1 MTGLKLQKGCV
12 YFFKHKG
19 LPFINIGFYTNE
31 SPINRFEQFKT
42 YAPTGAEIVGF
53 INVHDA
59 CKLEAELH
67 NQFSSKRLNGEW
79 FDISIETCHSLIAL
93 HTSKSDDDER
103 SLFYLEYAKY
113 MNGEYE
119 NVRKII
125 NSNRP
130 DPKTIFLSKYK
141 SNKNINISEYSK
153 KIGVS
158 RQSIYRWI
166 DNDAKK

>member
-1 MTGLKLQKGCV
+1 MLKGCV

-19 LPFINIGFYTNE
+19 IPYIKIGFSNNE

-53 INVHDA
+53 INTYNP
-59 CKLEAELH
+59 CQLEAELH
-67 NQFSSKRLNGEW
+67 NKFSEKRLNGEW
-79 FDISIETCHSLIAL
+79 FDISVETCHDLISS
-93 HTSKSDDDER
+93 HTSKADEDER

-119 NVRKII
+119 NGRKIKKI
-125 NSNRP
+125 KP
-130 DPKTIFLSKYK
+130 DNKNTFLAKYRA
-141 SNKNINISEYSK
+141 NKNINISEYSK
-153 KIGVS
+153 NIGVS

-166 DNDAKK
+166 DNDKKH